1 MILIYLLLQH
11 FVISLP
17 SNNCN
22 GNIDYNTNIKFIWY
36 YYGKINTE
44 A

>member
-1 MILIYLLLQH
+1 MILICLLLQH
-11 FVISLP
+11 FVIPLH

-22 GNIDYNTNIKFIWY
+22 GNIDNNTNIKFIWY